1 MKDINPFEFAWG
13 VFAVP
18 LKPYKSRIGHVANNE
33 QRVKGEERGGSF
45 FFFPFISLQSRLH
58 SRKSH
63 LGKRKWERL
72 LCRPVKTSGFKPIFL
87 FCFSLIPSGTAGGN
101 KL

>member
-1 MKDINPFEFAWG
+1 MTDTNPFEFAWG

-33 QRVKGEERGGSF
+33 QRVKGEERGGS